1 MQELCCIIVT
11 LGDCSSTT
19 FNKVHSELGI
29 CNHILTNVFVTLLS
43 NKSNIDKKNTKKNY
57 KHIKK
62 YTVKVQLKQYKEFIF
77 QPVFCLTLVAK
88 SRYLTFK
95 TACKLQGSIFA
106 SRNAELLNMLLSSF
120 LVSGCSG

>member
-1 MQELCCIIVT
+1 MFLSHCLATSQ
-11 LGDCSSTT
+11 
-19 FNKVHSELGI
+19 
-29 CNHILTNVFVTLLS
+29 ILT
-43 NKSNIDKKNTKKNY
+43 KKTQKKNY

-62 YTVKVQLKQYKEFIF
+62 YTVKVQLKQHKEFTF

-95 TACKLQGSIFA
+95 TACKPQGSIFA
-106 SRNAELLNMLLSSF
+106 SRNAELLNMLLFSF